1 MYISDSEMHH
11 AHVLTHALLFLIFRF
26 PLAEIVAEMT
36 GRRQRLV
43 RVGSGRGGGGRLCVE
58 ARGKDEGDREGL
70 NLQEKARFMAGE
82 KLVAVISEAASTGIS
97 LHAASTARNQRRRV
111 HITLELPW
119 SADKAIQQ
127 LGRTHRSNQASAPV
141 YKLVVAALPGEVHA
155 MMSRGWI
162 PDRNVSIMACTCCI
176 GSTAAVRGSG
186 RVAAAEPRSVDARGP
201 AGGDR
206 V

>member
-1 MYISDSEMHH
+1 MTWHGLQTVQPAADMAGFEVYEDPESVHH
-11 AHVLTHALLFLIFRF
+11 KQWITDKIMAMTFPATPLDDLIDRLGG
-26 PLAEIVAEMT
+26 PDIVAEMT

-43 RVGSGRGGGGRLCVE
+43 RVGSGGGGRLRVE

-127 LGRTHRSNQASAPV
+127 LGRTHRTDQASAPV
-141 YKLVVAALPGEVHA
+141 YKLVVAALPGEVQYSARAMPCHA
-155 MMSRGWI
+155 AMSR
-162 PDRNVSIMACTCCI
+162 A
-176 GSTAAVRGSG
+176 
-186 RVAAAEPRSVDARGP
+186 
-201 AGGDR
+201 
-206 V
+206 